1 MKIKTPY
8 NAGELRTPAGFNTP
22 VMICGHIWWPV
33 EGRNAYHVVHV
44 DSYGEPAGEPI
55 YEWDQTD
62 GQWPVF
68 TPKERIAA

>member
-8 NAGELRTPAGFNTP
+8 NAGELRTPEGFTEP

-33 EGRNAYHVVHV
+33 EQRNAYHVLKVHPN
-44 DSYGEPAGEPI
+44 GEPFGEPI
-55 YEWDQTD
+55 YEWDTTD

-68 TPKERIAA
+68 TPQEAA